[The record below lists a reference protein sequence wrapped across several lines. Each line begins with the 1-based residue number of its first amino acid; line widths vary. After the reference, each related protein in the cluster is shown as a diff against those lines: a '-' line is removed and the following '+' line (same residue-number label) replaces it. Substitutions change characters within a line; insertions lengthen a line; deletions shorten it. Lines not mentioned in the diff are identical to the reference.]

1 MNVPALQES
10 VTGCIV
16 RLAGEKLD
24 LHLLTDDESKE
35 HLVECDLRAVNLR
48 TIRSLQV
55 LTRCGFRS
63 VDLPPV
69 RNGSVRN

>member
-16 RLAGEKLD
+16 RLAGEKLH

-48 TIRSLQV
+48 TIRSLQ
-55 LTRCGFRS
+55 LWTRCGSGPWTCRRF
-63 VDLPPV
+63 VTVP
-69 RNGSVRN
+69 